1 MARPERRITLW
12 GREIPFRNRYFTG
25 RERELAE
32 LRERLAESSTALV
45 GQPPQPVYGMG
56 GIGKTEIAAEYA
68 HRHSA
73 EYDLVWWIR
82 AEQEETIINALVALG
97 RKMALPGFR
106 ADDRDYSARLV
117 LAALAGREPYR
128 HWLLIYDNAE
138 SAAAVQNYL
147 PAGGGHVIIT
157 SRDRH
162 WRRAMNL
169 DGIEVTEFDPEE
181 TIAFLR
187 RRVTALAE
195 APSTAGPATG
205 ATIDGAT
212 GATGATGMT
221 GAADAAAELARE
233 LGNLPLAAEHAAA
246 YLNETGT
253 GVAEYLDLFRRNAHA
268 LLASAVDIK
277 YPQSVATTWSVSR
290 SRISDEADA
299 LFKLLASLSAEPISE
314 ELLVQPAVTH
324 GLPEPLDRVL
334 SSVTTFRRAARELGR
349 YSLLKLDGVRNVVQ
363 LHRVVQA
370 VTKDRMAREDPEAA
384 RRFREA
390 AHLLLAASD
399 PGSIEREGNDQI
411 YQRSL
416 QHLVPSGAV
425 ESADPRVRRL
435 VINQVEQLYRRGGH
449 QESLRLGE
457 PTLELWRGRFGVDD
471 KQTLALAVQVSNA
484 LRFSGRWEESLR
496 LQIDN
501 LERLRARFG
510 EEDPVYLGCA
520 RVHGVGLRLLG
531 RYADALRNDLELLP
545 IFEREFRADHP
556 HTLRIRSNVAVS
568 LRCLGR
574 FEEAL
579 RHDEE
584 TLAERLRIFGPVEH
598 PTLSSEFGLSR
609 DLRGLGRYEDS
620 LDLIRKINNVLDRK
634 DSPWNQFRLLVAI
647 DFGVAL
653 RRAGFYEDAF
663 AQGRKALGLHQSI
676 LGKEHRQTLQSATNL
691 INDHRLHEDL
701 AGAQRLGEETVLGLE
716 KVAGVDHPNTLAA
729 CANLAIVLRVRNN
742 PGGARRLDERAV
754 EGLRSAVG
762 DSHISTLIA
771 MHNLASDLAALGE
784 VREAR
789 RLGETVLEQSLAL
802 HGPGHPNTLAA
813 MANLSLDRTAD
824 GDPDAARRLR
834 EEMLD
839 GYRRSPLPDHPD
851 ARLAAQ
857 YGRVNLGIEPMND

>member
-1 MARPERRITLW
+1 MEDVARPERRITLW

-32 LRERLAESSTALV
+32 LHARLAESSTALV

-117 LAALAGREPYR
+117 LGALAGREPYR

-169 DGIEVTEFDPEE
+169 DGIEVTEFQPEE
-181 TIAFLR
+181 TITFLH
-187 RRVTALAE
+187 RRVKALAE
-195 APSTAGPATG
+195 ST
-205 ATIDGAT
+205 
-212 GATGATGMT
+212 
-221 GAADAAAELARE
+221 ADAAAELARE

-253 GVAEYLDLFRRNAHA
+253 GVAEYLDLFRRNAHT

-314 ELLVQPAVTH
+314 ELLVQPAVVH

-334 SSVTTFRRAARELGR
+334 SSVTSFRRAARELGR

-399 PGSIEREGNDQI
+399 PGSTEREGNDQI

-457 PTLELWRGRFGVDD
+457 PTLELWSDRFGVDD
-471 KQTLALAVQVSNA
+471 KQTLALAVQVGNA

-496 LQIDN
+496 LQIDT

-510 EEDPVYLGCA
+510 EADPVYLGCA

-545 IFEREFRADHP
+545 IFEREFRPDHP
-556 HTLRIRSNVAVS
+556 DTIRIRGNVAVS

-574 FEEAL
+574 FAEA
-579 RHDEE
+579 RRYDEE

-663 AQGRKALGLHQSI
+663 SQGRKALTLHQSI

-742 PGGARRLDERAV
+742 PDGARRLDERAV

-762 DSHISTLIA
+762 EAHINTLIT

-789 RLGETVLEQSLAL
+789 RLGETVLEQSRVL

-813 MANLSLDRTAD
+813 MANLSLDRNAD

-857 YGRVNLGIEPMND
+857 SGRVNLGIEPMND